1 MTIKILVLV
10 GGTVL
15 GLSLAAGLLVMYF
28 NKNAKETI
36 GQWFKSGSFYEV
48 IILLKKVA
56 WQKYFEAM
64 LRGSTGKPLERP
76 FGTPIHFFWLDRI
89 QFNPVYLR
97 RLPLGSDVPVDT
109 QVVLGPQAEQPLILK
124 IPIMVGGWSIS
135 AVSLKTKLALAK
147 ASVLSGTA
155 TNCGSG
161 PFLKEVRAEAEK
173 YILQYTRGFWSK
185 TESVLSQA
193 DMVEIALGQGAWGS
207 APKRIKGYKVS
218 PGLARRL
225 ETIPGLDLL
234 ADSRLV
240 EVESLAD
247 WKSLISRL
255 KEITGGVPIGVKF
268 GGTHYLE
275 EELELMI
282 AGGVDLI
289 VLDGKEGGTHAGPPL
304 LLDDLGMATF
314 TSLCRAAQ
322 FFEKHNLKGKVSL
335 IIGGGLFTPGDF
347 LKCLA
352 LGADAVIVGT
362 IAALAMSN
370 VQLLKCTPWE
380 PPTGI
385 LYRDANEAD
394 QYDPDQGAIN
404 LNNYFQSCIAE
415 MEAIARSMGKSSFK
429 DIGRDDL
436 VALDPLYAE
445 VAGVKTI
452 DSFSDLRGT
461 EL

>member
-1 MTIKILVLV
+1 MLIKIPVLV
-10 GGTVL
+10 GGTIL
-15 GLSLAAGLLVMYF
+15 GLSLAVGLLAAYF
-28 NKNAKETI
+28 SKNVKI
-36 GQWFKSGSFYEV
+36 NFGQWFKQGSFLEV
-48 IILLKKVA
+48 IILLKKIT

-76 FGTPIHFFWLDRI
+76 FGTPLHFFWLDRF
-89 QFNPVYLR
+89 QFKPVYLS
-97 RLPLGSDVPVDT
+97 RLPLGPEAPIDT
-109 QVVLGPQAEQPLILK
+109 QVVLGPQARKPLVLK
-124 IPIMVGGWSIS
+124 IPVMVGGWSLS
-135 AVSLKTKLALAK
+135 AVSLQTKLALAK

-161 PFLKEVRAEAEK
+161 PFVKEVRAEAEK

-185 TESVLSQA
+185 TEPVLRQA
-193 DMVEIALGQGAWGS
+193 DMIEIALGQGAWGS
-207 APKRIKGYKVS
+207 APKLIKGYKVS

-234 ADSRLV
+234 VDSRLPG
-240 EVESLAD
+240 VESLED

-275 EELELMI
+275 EELELMLE
-282 AGGVDLI
+282 GGVDII

-304 LLDDLGMATF
+304 LLDDVGMPTF
-314 TSLCRAAQ
+314 PSLCRAAR
-322 FFEKHNLKGKVSL
+322 FFEQHNLKGKVSL

-362 IAALAMSN
+362 IAALTMSD
-370 VQLLKCTPWE
+370 VQLLKSTPWE

-385 LYRDANEAD
+385 LYRDGPKAD
-394 QYDPDQGAIN
+394 QYDPDQGALT
-404 LNNYFQSCIAE
+404 LNRYFQSCVAE
-415 MEAIARSMGKSSFK
+415 MEALARSLGKSSFK
-429 DIGRDDL
+429 EIGREDL
-436 VALDPLYAE
+436 VALDPLYGAA
-445 VAGVKTI
+445 AGVETV
-452 DSFSDLRGT
+452 D
-461 EL
+461 

>member
-1 MTIKILVLV
+1 MTIKILLIF
-10 GGTVL
+10 GGTIL
-15 GLSLAAGLLVMYF
+15 GLSLAAGLLVIYF
-28 NKNAKETI
+28 GKKAQQTV
-36 GQWFKSGSFYEV
+36 GQWFKQGSFFEV
-48 IILLKKVA
+48 VTLIKKIT

-89 QFNPVYLR
+89 QFKPVYLW
-97 RLPLGSDVPVDT
+97 RLPLGTDVTVDT
-109 QVVLGPQAEQPLILK
+109 QVLLGPQAQKPLILK

-161 PFLKEVRAEAEK
+161 PYVKEVRVEAEK
-173 YILQYTRGFWSK
+173 YILQYTKGFWSK
-185 TESVLSQA
+185 TEPVLRQA
-193 DMVEIALGQGAWGS
+193 DMIEIALGQGAWGS
-207 APKRIKGYKVS
+207 APKRMKGYKFT
-218 PGLARRL
+218 PGFARRL

-234 ADSRLV
+234 ADSRLP
-240 EVESLAD
+240 EVESLED

-255 KEITGGVPIGVKF
+255 KEVTGGVPIGVKF

-275 EELELMI
+275 KELGLMVE
-282 AGGVDLI
+282 GGVDVI

-304 LLDDLGMATF
+304 LLDDVGMATF
-314 TSLCRAAQ
+314 PTLCRAAR

-335 IIGGGLFTPGDF
+335 VIGGSLFTPGDF

-352 LGADAVIVGT
+352 LGADAVIIGT
-362 IAALAMSN
+362 IAALTMSN
-370 VQLLKCTPWE
+370 VQLLKSTPWE

-385 LYRDANEAD
+385 LYRDGKEAG

-415 MEAIARSMGKSSFK
+415 MEAIARSMGKNSLK
-429 DIGRDDL
+429 DIGRADL

-445 VAGVKTI
+445 AAGVKTL
-452 DSFSDLRGT
+452 DSDQ
-461 EL
+461 

>member
-1 MTIKILVLV
+1 MIIKILLLV
-10 GGTVL
+10 GGTAL
-15 GLSLAAGLLVMYF
+15 GLFLAAGLLAIYF
-28 NKNAKETI
+28 NRNAKKSAS
-36 GQWFKSGSFYEV
+36 QWCKQGSIDE
-48 IILLKKVA
+48 IITLLKRNS

-89 QFNPVYLR
+89 QFKPVYLSH
-97 RLPLGSDVPVDT
+97 LPLGINDPIDT
-109 QVVLGPQAEQPLILK
+109 QVVLGPQASKPLILK

-161 PFLKEVRAEAEK
+161 PFVDEVRAEAEK
-173 YILQYTRGFWSK
+173 YILQYTKGFWSK
-185 TESVLSQA
+185 TEPVLREA
-193 DMVEIALGQGAWGS
+193 DMIEIALGQGAWGS
-207 APKRIKGYKVS
+207 APKRINGYQVT
-218 PGLARRL
+218 PDFARRL
-225 ETIPGLDLL
+225 EAIPGLDLL
-234 ADSRLV
+234 ADSRLP
-240 EVESLAD
+240 EVENFED
-247 WKSLISRL
+247 WRALISHL

-275 EELELMI
+275 TELELMI
-282 AGGVDLI
+282 EGGVDII

-304 LLDDLGMATF
+304 LLDDVGMATF
-314 TSLCRAAQ
+314 PSLCRAAH

-352 LGADAVIVGT
+352 LGADAIIVGT
-362 IAALAMSN
+362 VAALTMSN
-370 VQLLKCTPWE
+370 IQVLKSVPWE

-385 LYRDANEAD
+385 LYRGGKEAD
-394 QYDPDQGAIN
+394 QYDSDQGANN
-404 LNNYFQSCIAE
+404 LNNYFQSCVAE
-415 MEAIARSMGKSSFK
+415 MEAIARTMGKSSFK
-429 DIGRDDL
+429 DIGCDDL

-445 VAGVKTI
+445 ASKI
-452 DSFSDLRGT
+452 EYLNQSR
-461 EL
+461 

>member
-1 MTIKILVLV
+1 MTLVVV
-10 GGTVL
+10 GGTIL
-15 GLSLAAGLLVMYF
+15 GLSLAAGLLVICF
-28 NKNAKETI
+28 IKNSEKTV
-36 GQWFKSGSFYEV
+36 GQWFKQGSFVEV
-48 IILLKKVA
+48 INLLKKIS
-56 WQKYFEAM
+56 WPKYFEAM

-89 QFNPVYLR
+89 QFKPVYLW
-97 RLPLGSDVPVDT
+97 RLPLDTGVPVDT
-109 QVVLGPQAEQPLILK
+109 QVVLGPQAQKPLILK

-135 AVSLKTKLALAK
+135 AVSLKTKLALAR

-161 PFLKEVRAEAEK
+161 PFVKEVRGQADK
-173 YILQYTRGFWSK
+173 YILQYTRGYWSK
-185 TESVLSQA
+185 TEPVLRQA
-193 DMVEIALGQGAWGS
+193 DMIEIALGQGAWGP
-207 APKRIKGYKVS
+207 APKRMKGYKVT

-234 ADSRLV
+234 ADSRLP
-240 EVESLAD
+240 EVESLED

-275 EELELMI
+275 AELELMI
-282 AGGVDLI
+282 EGGVDVI

-304 LLDDLGMATF
+304 LLDDVGMATF
-314 TSLCRAAQ
+314 PSLCRVVR
-322 FFEKHNLKGKVSL
+322 FFEKHKLKGKVSL

-362 IAALAMSN
+362 IAALTMSN
-370 VQLLKCTPWE
+370 VQLLKSAPWE

-385 LYRDANEAD
+385 LYRDAKDAD
-394 QYDPDQGAIN
+394 QYDPDQGANN
-404 LNNYFQSCIAE
+404 LNNYFQSCVTE
-415 MEAIARSMGKSSFK
+415 MEAITRSMGKSSFK

-445 VAGVKTI
+445 AAGI
-452 DSFSDLRGT
+452 EYLS
-461 EL
+461 

>member
-1 MTIKILVLV
+1 MPKVLVLV
-10 GGTVL
+10 GGTIL
-15 GLSLAAGLLVMYF
+15 GLSLAAGLLVIYF
-28 NKNAKETI
+28 NKNKRETA
-36 GQWFKSGSFYEV
+36 GQWFKQGSFVEV
-48 IILLKKVA
+48 IILLKKVS

-89 QFNPVYLR
+89 QFKPVYLTH
-97 RLPLGSDVPVDT
+97 LPLDSNVPVDT
-109 QVVLGPQAEQPLILK
+109 HVILGPQAQKPLILK

-135 AVSLKTKLALAK
+135 AVSLKTKLALAR

-161 PFLKEVRAEAEK
+161 PFVEEVRAEAEK
-173 YILQYTRGFWSK
+173 YILQYTKGFWSK
-185 TESVLSQA
+185 TEPVLRQA
-193 DMVEIALGQGAWGS
+193 DMIEIALGQGAWGS
-207 APKRIKGYKVS
+207 APKRMKGYKVTS
-218 PGLARRL
+218 GFARRL

-234 ADSRLV
+234 ADSRLP
-240 EVESLAD
+240 EVESLGD

-282 AGGVDLI
+282 EGGVDII

-304 LLDDLGMATF
+304 LLDDVGMATF
-314 TSLCRAAQ
+314 PSLCRAAR

-362 IAALAMSN
+362 IAALTMSN
-370 VQLLKCTPWE
+370 VQLLKSTPWE

-385 LYRDANEAD
+385 LYRDGKEAD
-394 QYDPDQGAIN
+394 QYDPEQGAIN
-404 LNNYFQSCIAE
+404 LNYYFQSCVAE
-415 MEAIARSMGKSSFK
+415 MEAIARSMGKNSLK

-445 VAGVKTI
+445 AARVKTVI
-452 DSFSDLRGT
+452 SYQ
-461 EL
+461 

>member
-1 MTIKILVLV
+1 VTLALV
-10 GGTVL
+10 GGTIL
-15 GLSLAAGLLVMYF
+15 GLSLAAGLLVICF
-28 NKNAKETI
+28 IKNSEKTV
-36 GQWFKSGSFYEV
+36 GQWFKQGSFVEV
-48 IILLKKVA
+48 INLLKKIS
-56 WQKYFEAM
+56 WPKYFEAM

-89 QFNPVYLR
+89 QFKPVYLW
-97 RLPLGSDVPVDT
+97 RLPLDTGVPVDT
-109 QVVLGPQAEQPLILK
+109 QVVLGPQAQKPLILK

-135 AVSLKTKLALAK
+135 AVSLKTKLSLAK

-161 PFLKEVRAEAEK
+161 PFVKEVRGQADK
-173 YILQYTRGFWSK
+173 YILQYTRGYWSK
-185 TESVLSQA
+185 TEPVLRQA
-193 DMVEIALGQGAWGS
+193 DMIEIALGQGAWGP
-207 APKRIKGYKVS
+207 APKRMKGYKVT

-234 ADSRLV
+234 ADSRLP
-240 EVESLAD
+240 EVESLED
-247 WKSLISRL
+247 LKSLISRL

-275 EELELMI
+275 AELELMI
-282 AGGVDLI
+282 EGGVDVI

-304 LLDDLGMATF
+304 LLDDVGMATF
-314 TSLCRAAQ
+314 PSLCRVVR
-322 FFEKHNLKGKVSL
+322 FFEKHKLKGKVSL

-362 IAALAMSN
+362 IAALTMSN
-370 VQLLKCTPWE
+370 VQLLKSAPWE

-385 LYRDANEAD
+385 LYRDAKDAD
-394 QYDPDQGAIN
+394 QYDPDQGANN
-404 LNNYFQSCIAE
+404 LNNYFQSCVTE
-415 MEAIARSMGKSSFK
+415 MEAITRSMGKSSFK

-445 VAGVKTI
+445 AAGI
-452 DSFSDLRGT
+452 EYLS
-461 EL
+461 